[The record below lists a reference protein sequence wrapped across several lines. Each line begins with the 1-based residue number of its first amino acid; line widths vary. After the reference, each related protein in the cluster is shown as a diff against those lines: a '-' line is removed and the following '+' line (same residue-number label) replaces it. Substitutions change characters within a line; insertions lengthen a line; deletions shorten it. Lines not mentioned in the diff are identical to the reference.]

1 MTRRRLTTLPIALLL
16 AGCASAPQGPPPF
29 DPAGTYAY
37 SASVEGMAISGTMTI
52 DGADGAYGGQ
62 LLSDMAP
69 PIPINSVVVDGQA
82 VTIEAS
88 GPQGPL
94 TIQVTASGS
103 SVEGTWTM
111 AGMNGSFSGT
121 KTN

>member
-29 DPAGTYAY
+29 DPAGTYDY
-37 SASVEGMAISGTMTI
+37 SASLEGMVIAGTMTI
-52 DGADGAYGGQ
+52 EGAEGAYGGQ
-62 LLSDMAP
+62 MLSDAAP
-69 PIPINSVVVDGQA
+69 PIPINSVVVEGQA
-82 VTIEAS
+82 ITIEAS

-94 TIQVTASGS
+94 TIQITASGS

-111 AGMNGSFSGT
+111 GGMSGSFSGT

>member
-29 DPAGTYAY
+29 DPAGTYDY
-37 SASVEGMAISGTMTI
+37 SASLEGMVIAGTMTI
-52 DGADGAYGGQ
+52 EGADGAYGGQ
-62 LLSDMAP
+62 MLSDVAP
-69 PIPINSVVVDGQA
+69 PIPINSVVVEGQA
-82 VTIEAS
+82 ITIEAS

-94 TIQVTASGS
+94 TIQITASGA

-111 AGMNGSFSGT
+111 GGMSGSFSGT